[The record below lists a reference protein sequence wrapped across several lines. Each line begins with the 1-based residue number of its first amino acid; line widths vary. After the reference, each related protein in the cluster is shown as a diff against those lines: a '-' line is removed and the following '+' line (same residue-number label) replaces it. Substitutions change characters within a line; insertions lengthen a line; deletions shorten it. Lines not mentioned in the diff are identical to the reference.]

1 MTASIRAGLVYFLLV
16 FGCGFVLGT
25 LRVTLI
31 IPRIGELA
39 AVALEVPILLTL
51 SWLICRRLIRRFD
64 VPAVTGPRLAM
75 GAFAFALLML
85 AELTLSVLLAG
96 RTPAQ
101 HWALYRDLA
110 HQVGLVAQIGFAAMP
125 LLQLHRRKSR

>member
-1 MTASIRAGLVYFLLV
+1 MTASIRAGLSYFLLV
-16 FGCGFVLGT
+16 FACGFVLGT

-51 SWLICRRLIRRFD
+51 AWLICRCLIRRFD
-64 VPAVTGPRLAM
+64 VPAVTGARLVM
-75 GAFAFALLML
+75 GAVAFALLML
-85 AELTLSVLLAG
+85 AELVLSVLLAG

-110 HQVGLVAQIGFAAMP
+110 HQIGLVAQIGFAAMP
-125 LLQLHRRKSR
+125 LLQLHRVKSR